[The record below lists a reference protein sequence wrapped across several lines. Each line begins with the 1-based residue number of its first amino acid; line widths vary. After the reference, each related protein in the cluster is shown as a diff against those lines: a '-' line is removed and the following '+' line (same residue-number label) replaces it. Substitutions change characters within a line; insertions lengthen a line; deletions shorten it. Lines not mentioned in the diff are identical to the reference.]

1 MTSSGR
7 SRMGTN
13 VATAVDDWIAQ
24 TRLDTLAAPTDHRG
38 PVGTPSRPTK
48 VRATFQLPPDLLDRA
63 RDAVVA
69 LSSTEQLTLAELVE
83 HAIDHELERLQ
94 LEHNRGEAFPHR
106 RRALRPGRPIG
117 S

>member
-13 VATAVDDWIAQ
+13 VGTAVDDWIPQ
-24 TRLDTLAAPTDHRG
+24 TRLDTPAAPTDHR
-38 PVGTPSRPTK
+38 VGTPSRPTK

-69 LSSTEQLTLAELVE
+69 LSSTEQLTLAELVKQ
-83 HAIDHELERLQ
+83 AIDHELERLQ
-94 LEHNRGEAFPHR
+94 RERNRGEAFPHR